1 MIKKKGTQE
10 WKGTAR
16 RECCHLTNL
25 QVTAFYTA
33 QLTAVLTTQERR
45 LPVSSLAEIQASDC
59 SHLIHTVAFKTKY
72 SDTRTIV
79 QADSSASWLAVG
91 GGALETIINTWPEFS
106 SSLRADISSGKG
118 TLVNSQDFALDKVR
132 VDEGIYFLADSE
144 SIRDIVFE
152 DYMKQKDPSDP
163 LCGLTYTENF
173 K

>member
-1 MIKKKGTQE
+1 M
-10 WKGTAR
+10 
-16 RECCHLTNL
+16 
-25 QVTAFYTA
+25 
-33 QLTAVLTTQERR
+33 
-45 LPVSSLAEIQASDC
+45 
-59 SHLIHTVAFKTKY
+59 
-72 SDTRTIV
+72 
-79 QADSSASWLAVG
+79 G

-106 SSLRADISSGKG
+106 LSLRADISSGKG

-132 VDEGIYFLADSE
+132 ANEGIYFLADSE

>member
-1 MIKKKGTQE
+1 M
-10 WKGTAR
+10 
-16 RECCHLTNL
+16 TNL

-59 SHLIHTVAFKTKY
+59 SHLIHTVENAQFKTKY

-106 SSLRADISSGKG
+106 LSLRADISSGKG

-132 VDEGIYFLADSE
+132 ANEGIYFLADSE